1 MTGLPPQFFDRSFH
15 AVDDAMRN
23 AGASVVGPPLGLYYG
38 MPTDTVDVAAG
49 FPTDRDV
56 SVDGEV
62 TTETLPGGR
71 AAQILHI
78 GSYDAMEQTYGRL
91 MQWLQA
97 QNLRPAGGDVG
108 ELPDRARRERSVV
121 DADPDRVAVGGLD
134 DAQRVPGAIGS
145 REETTKASSS
155 RRDLCLCGPGWD
167 RTSDLPGVNGTLFH

>member
-1 MTGLPPQFFDRSFH
+1 MTDPSTEPQIVELTPARVAVHREKVPMTGLPQFFDRSFH

-23 AGASVVGPPLGLYYG
+23 AGASVVGPPLGLYHG

-91 MQWLQA
+91 MQWMQA
-97 QNLRPAGGDVG
+97 QNLRPAGVMW
-108 ELPDRARRERSVV
+108 ESYLTEPDEN
-121 DADPDRVAVGGLD
+121 DL
-134 DAQRVPGAIGS
+134 
-145 REETTKASSS
+145 SSMQ
-155 RRDLCLCGPGWD
+155 
-167 RTSDLPGVNGTLFH
+167 TLIVWPLED